1 MRLHRYFLQHLI
13 VGKKLLNVSL
23 NSHNSK
29 TLEIAENF
37 FQGERIDLL
46 YIDGDH
52 TFSSVLQDYEFYSS
66 LIAKDGLIV
75 FHDIA
80 DSKLDVSK
88 FWSTLPLENRTEI
101 LGHNFIDKYG
111 TGVLTVQCKVAL
123 AVLDCGLGFNNGCA
137 PLNLGYITSYL
148 KKTLPNVEVKVFDG
162 MAKQNVELL
171 ILEFQPDVVGVTAV
185 TPQAPATYALLDSL
199 RKNRP
204 DIFTA
209 IGGIRASMLP
219 EEAKLHADCVITG
232 EGEKAFSDVVK
243 AKMNGGDVS
252 GIVKGE
258 AVQNLDDVPSPAFD
272 LIDMKYYLSPTQ
284 YSRNSYRNMGLS
296 YPTLALVTA
305 EDAPT
310 GVTSAGIRQELQK
323 FGILVL
329 KGSLMKFCTLRYFWN
344 QKRFL

>member
-1 MRLHRYFLQHLI
+1 MKKLFTRKNRIVKACVKATLFFSAFVIRNKRFSNNKKLIDYVFKVNTFLPRLFFYPLTPDQDKAEVQSLLEKLEKRSLKNVLEVGTGFGGMTFLFSKLVAKNGKLFTVDSGTNELHRYFLQHLI

-111 TGVLTVQCKVAL
+111 TGVLTVQ
-123 AVLDCGLGFNNGCA
+123 
-137 PLNLGYITSYL
+137 
-148 KKTLPNVEVKVFDG
+148 
-162 MAKQNVELL
+162 
-171 ILEFQPDVVGVTAV
+171 
-185 TPQAPATYALLDSL
+185 
-199 RKNRP
+199 
-204 DIFTA
+204 
-209 IGGIRASMLP
+209 
-219 EEAKLHADCVITG
+219 
-232 EGEKAFSDVVK
+232 
-243 AKMNGGDVS
+243 
-252 GIVKGE
+252 
-258 AVQNLDDVPSPAFD
+258 
-272 LIDMKYYLSPTQ
+272 
-284 YSRNSYRNMGLS
+284 
-296 YPTLALVTA
+296 
-305 EDAPT
+305 
-310 GVTSAGIRQELQK
+310 
-323 FGILVL
+323 
-329 KGSLMKFCTLRYFWN
+329 
-344 QKRFL
+344 